1 MIQKTLFTNKN
12 RYRKQPMVTKEEMG
26 GINSE
31 FEINICYYCIPV
43 QQFASLMVKLSNLT
57 VYE

>member
-1 MIQKTLFTNKN
+1 
-12 RYRKQPMVTKEEMG
+12 MVTKEEMG